1 MSKAGLRSVAPN
13 ELGWF
18 AFRRVLVLGWCT
30 FRRVLVSW
38 AILRS
43 VAPSRAG
50 LVYLLPLPG
59 DLGQFTLRRGP
70 VRLEL
75 GWFTFRRAQVTFRR
89 ILVNRAGLRSVAA
102 GCAGLAYVSLRPGEL
117 GWLTTRRVL
126 VGWAGLHSVVSWW
139 DGLLW
144 LPSGPGEMGWFTF
157 RRVLVSSAGLR

>member
-70 VRLEL
+70 VRPEL
-75 GWFTFRRAQVTFRR
+75 GWFTFRRP
-89 ILVNRAGLRSVAA
+89 S
-102 GCAGLAYVSLRPGEL
+102 YVPSHPGE
-117 GWLTTRRVL
+117 
-126 VGWAGLHSVVSWW
+126 S
-139 DGLLW
+139 
-144 LPSGPGEMGWFTF
+144 GWFTF
-157 RRVLVSSAGLR
+157 RGGRVCWAGLRFVASR